1 MLFRS
6 YYFSDHYIN
15 FDDTELLQK
24 IENGETI
31 QFSFTPEQNVIYKL
45 ISPDDTIEILQNST
59 NTAIEPKHLHTWKN
73 KNVSEHKKYSD
84 GSCKTTIYAA
94 KYCADCGS
102 IVKGDVLDE
111 VTHKVCPH

>member
-1 MLFRS
+1 MF
-6 YYFSDHYIN
+6 
-15 FDDTELLQK
+15 Q
-24 IENGETI
+24 
-31 QFSFTPEQNVIYKL
+31 
-45 ISPDDTIEILQNST
+45 
-59 NTAIEPKHLHTWKN
+59 
-73 KNVSEHKKYSD
+73 YSD